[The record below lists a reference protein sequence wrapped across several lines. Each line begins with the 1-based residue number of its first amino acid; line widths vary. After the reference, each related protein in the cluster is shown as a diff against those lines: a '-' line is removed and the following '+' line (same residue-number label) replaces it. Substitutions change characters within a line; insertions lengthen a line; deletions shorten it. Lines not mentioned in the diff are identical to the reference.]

1 MLRYDLK
8 ATAQRGTFCPFK
20 IDLYE
25 TRLRIAVLE
34 YELIQCRGWHIEV
47 VPEVTVV
54 ADTRCPAPRC
64 CARSKHAVP
73 T

>member
-1 MLRYDLK
+1 
-8 ATAQRGTFCPFK
+8 
-20 IDLYE
+20 
-25 TRLRIAVLE
+25 
-34 YELIQCRGWHIEV
+34 
-47 VPEVTVV
+47 VTVV